1 MASKSKKT
9 LPYFKVN
16 GNTISVQLDTSTL
29 FNNSQELT
37 ASPIDIYINR
47 NKYFLM
53 KLGQIERGGIIT
65 NHDSNDIDIYN
76 LFLLGL
82 VSNVE
87 SYFRRVIREI
97 ILADQISYDKCLEQ
111 SLTYAAAIHHTNE
124 LLPEALLEHCS
135 FISFENIKSTVNT
148 FTGLS
153 FGGQSIE
160 QTEVRESIF
169 LFEQLCQ
176 LRHCIVHRAG
186 LLGSKNAIK
195 LGLDTHKSFF
205 EKPICLDLNFLQEAS
220 TICLNCVKSFNTFAF
235 NTLINRYIEKNKQNI
250 IWNYTTDKK
259 WFSKYCRLFTSEEIN
274 RDLIS
279 QGENVYNAKKIYDLL
294 RVYYS

>member
-1 MASKSKKT
+1 MVYVA
-9 LPYFKVN
+9 LQV
-16 GNTISVQLDTSTL
+16 
-29 FNNSQELT
+29 
-37 ASPIDIYINR
+37 
-47 NKYFLM
+47 
-53 KLGQIERGGIIT
+53 
-65 NHDSNDIDIYN
+65 
-76 LFLLGL
+76 LL
-82 VSNVE
+82 
-87 SYFRRVIREI
+87 
-97 ILADQISYDKCLEQ
+97 C
-111 SLTYAAAIHHTNE
+111 
-124 LLPEALLEHCS
+124 PLLEHCS

-160 QTEVRESIF
+160 QTEVRKSIF

-235 NTLINRYIEKNKQNI
+235 NTLIDRYIENNKRNI
-250 IWNYTTDKK
+250 IWNYTIDKK
-259 WFSKYCRLFTSEEIN
+259 WFSKYYRLFTSEEIN
-274 RDLIS
+274 RDLVS

-294 RVYYS
+294 RAYHR

>member
-53 KLGQIERGGIIT
+53 KLGLIERSGIIT

-97 ILADQISYDKCLEQ
+97 ILADQTSYHKCLEQ

-235 NTLINRYIEKNKQNI
+235 NTLINRYIENNKRNI
-250 IWNYTTDKK
+250 IWNYTIDKK
-259 WFSKYCRLFTSEEIN
+259 WFSKYYRLFTSEEIN
-274 RDLIS
+274 RDLVS

-294 RVYYS
+294 RAYHR

>member
-53 KLGQIERGGIIT
+53 KLGLIERSGIIT

-97 ILADQISYDKCLEQ
+97 ILADQTSYDKCLEQ

-135 FISFENIKSTVNT
+135 FISFENIKSTINT

-160 QTEVRESIF
+160 ETEVRESIF

-195 LGLDTHKSFF
+195 LGLNTHKAFF

-235 NTLINRYIEKNKQNI
+235 NTLINRYIKNNKGNI
-250 IWNYTTDKK
+250 TWNYTTDRK
-259 WFSKYCRLFTSEEIN
+259 WFSKYYKLLSSEEIN
-274 RDLIS
+274 SDLFQ
-279 QGENVYNAKKIYDLL
+279 QGEKIYNAKEIYDSL
-294 RVYYS
+294 RVYYT

>member
-1 MASKSKKT
+1 MANNQRKT
-9 LPYFKVN
+9 APYFKVN
-16 GNTISVQLDTSTL
+16 GNTVSVQLNTSTL
-29 FNNSQELT
+29 FNHSPVLT
-37 ASPIDIYINR
+37 SSPIDVYINR
-47 NKYFLM
+47 NKYFLT
-53 KLGQIERGGIIT
+53 KLGQIERDNIIA
-65 NHDSNDIDIYN
+65 NNSSEDIDIYN

-87 SYFRRVIREI
+87 SYFRRIIREI
-97 ILADQISYDKCLEQ
+97 ILIDHISYNRCLEQ

-135 FISFENIKSTVNT
+135 FISCDNIKTTVST

-153 FGGQSIE
+153 FGSQVME
-160 QTEVRESIF
+160 QMEVRNCIL

-205 EKPICLDLNFLQEAS
+205 EKPICLDLSFLQEAS
-220 TICLNCVKSFNTFAF
+220 SICLNCVKSFNAFAF
-235 NTLINRYIEKNKQNI
+235 NSLVIRYIEDKKQEI

-259 WFSKYCRLFTSEEIN
+259 WFNKYYKLFTSEEIN
-274 RDLIS
+274 RDLIT
-279 QGENVYNAKKIYDLL
+279 QGEEILTAKNIYDSL
-294 RVYYS
+294 RKVYK

>member
-259 WFSKYCRLFTSEEIN
+259 WFSKVSVR
-274 RDLIS
+274 
-279 QGENVYNAKKIYDLL
+279 
-294 RVYYS
+294 

>member
-1 MASKSKKT
+1 MSNKPKKT
-9 LPYFKVN
+9 KPYFKVN
-16 GNTISVQLDTSTL
+16 GNTTSIQMDTSTL
-29 FNNSQELT
+29 FNNSQDFSK
-37 ASPIDIYINR
+37 SPIDIYIQR

-53 KLGQIERGGIIT
+53 KLGHIEREGIIT
-65 NHDSNDIDIYN
+65 DTDSNDIDIYN

-97 ILADQISYDKCLEQ
+97 ILTDQTAYEKCLDQ
-111 SLTYAAAIHHTNE
+111 SLTYAAAIHHTDQ

-135 FISFENIKSTVNT
+135 FISFENIRSTVST
-148 FTGLS
+148 FIGIS
-153 FGGQSIE
+153 FGGQSTE
-160 QTEVRESIF
+160 ETEVRNCIT

-195 LGLDTHKSFF
+195 LGLNSHKSFF
-205 EKPICLDLNFLQEAS
+205 EKPICLNLAFIQEAS

-235 NTLINRYIEKNKQNI
+235 NALLERYIQLNKNKI

-259 WFSKYCRLFTSEEIN
+259 WFIKYYKLFASEEIN
-274 RDLIS
+274 TDLIS
-279 QGENVYNAKKIYDLL
+279 QGNDIYTAKKIYDAL
-294 RVYYS
+294 RDFHR